1 MEQIPKQTIV
11 SYKGMTGVSCG
22 NLVGP
27 IQGVFSYCNEDETAV
42 LFFGDNVI
50 AAIAIKTD
58 ELKVEGF
65 EEIKILEIRKCGG
78 GKGKDC
84 CIFLQLIKKFGG
96 VHCVRCDDVERKT
109 ALTENHNGGERIP
122 TERFPECQC
131 QI

>member
-42 LFFGDNVI
+42 LFFGDNIV

-58 ELKVEGF
+58 ELKVDGF
-65 EEIKILEIRKCGG
+65 EEVKVIDIQKCGG
-78 GKGKDC
+78 GMGKNC
-84 CIFLQLIKKFGG
+84 CIFLRLVKELGSVQCTRFDNK
-96 VHCVRCDDVERKT
+96 ERKK
-109 ALTENHNGGERIP
+109 AMTEDHNGGGRIP
-122 TERFPECQC
+122 TKPFPECQ
-131 QI
+131 II